1 MKNYELLLIL
11 KAAMEE
17 EKRQALMEK
26 IKGFLTSANAN
37 VTKED
42 KWGIKKLAYPIN
54 YQNEGYYVVY
64 EMEAPATLVAEV
76 EPKLRIEENVI
87 RVLFIAK

>member
-1 MKNYELLLIL
+1 MNKYELLLIIRAGL
-11 KAAMEE
+11 EE
-17 EKRQALMEK
+17 EKREALVAK
-26 IKGFLTSANAN
+26 INGFLESSKAN
-37 VTKED
+37 VTKVD

-54 YQNEGYYVVY
+54 YQNEGYYVIF

-76 EPKLRIEENVI
+76 EPRLRIEEEVI